1 MGGGYF
7 YFVVDDPVDENVDEN
22 VLFHPMGGPA
32 EGIVGGEL
40 SSKPGAMLTCDT
52 GKRGAQRGSPVA
64 QLGSHPRPHCS
75 TGERGYK

>member
-7 YFVVDDPVDENVDEN
+7 YFVVDDPVDENVN
-22 VLFHPMGGPA
+22 VLFHPMGSPA
-32 EGIVGGEL
+32 EGIVGGEP

-52 GKRGAQRGSPVA
+52 GKRVNLYPVA
-64 QLGSHPRPHCS
+64 QLDSHTHPHCS